1 MTALPAR
8 FGNVHYYRIAGKY
21 IFAGDLFITRGTL
34 YFFPEIDLD
43 EQRHA
48 ATKHVSNE
56 IALVVLAVV
65 YLAQT
70 VSGAYSSRIDFWAEG
85 ISDEQFQEKA
95 KTYIDRLRLERAQ
108 AAFSKT
114 LPVPT
119 RVGANEISN
128 MKLSSTGKLSFSAQ
142 SDTHDFNIGLFKKRR
157 LRNALWEAGLGRV

>member
-1 MTALPAR
+1 MSIPAR
-8 FGNVHYYRIAGKY
+8 FRNIHYYRIAGKY
-21 IFAGDLFITRGTL
+21 IFAGDLFVTRGAL

-48 ATKHVSNE
+48 ATNHVSNE
-56 IALVVLAVV
+56 IALVVLAVMYV
-65 YLAQT
+65 AQT
-70 VSGAYSSRIDFWAEG
+70 VGGAYSSRIDFWEEG

-95 KTYIDRLRLERAQ
+95 KTYIDRLRMERAQ

-128 MKLSSTGKLSFSAQ
+128 IKLSTTGKLSFSAQ
-142 SDTHDFNIGLFKKRR
+142 SDTHDFNIGLFKKGR